1 MVKCGLSGNVF
12 RVKIAA
18 FGSSDRVIGNTV
30 IYTKLARNSKLTSQQ
45 YVQKSWFNFVA
56 S

>member
-1 MVKCGLSGNVF
+1 MVKCGLSGNVSGL
-12 RVKIAA
+12 KSPL

-30 IYTKLARNSKLTSQQ
+30 IYTMLAKNSKLTSQQ
-45 YVQKSWFNFVA
+45 YVQKYWFNVVA